1 MKSQKEISLKNDLQ
15 LRDRQDVYRNFLLY
29 CMSGDTVALPMGS
42 TVVVERDESEF
53 ARLSQLGDV
62 LGLTQLDVGNV
73 HKELAETAFR
83 NQVWHNS
90 ALFVIGQAS
99 ACMRMRLIVWE
110 DGLFPEKALLN
121 VSSFAFGDSWT
132 TNYIAAMSSSV
143 QSCHCGECQS
153 YLKMPAGIC
162 NDGSTFILTIALEL
176 PCAAFPVLLLQACC
190 TIQRSAAFL

>member
-83 NQVWHNS
+83 NQVWHNT
-90 ALFVIGQAS
+90 
-99 ACMRMRLIVWE
+99 
-110 DGLFPEKALLN
+110 ALLIC
-121 VSSFAFGDSWT
+121 WT
-132 TNYIAAMSSSV
+132 RFDLAR
-143 QSCHCGECQS
+143 E
-153 YLKMPAGIC
+153 
-162 NDGSTFILTIALEL
+162 
-176 PCAAFPVLLLQACC
+176 
-190 TIQRSAAFL
+190 